1 MLLELHGGAGVMQ
14 AASWPSRV
22 VGKGSTIET
31 HIRLGSSW
39 SVGGP
44 VLYSSHCPKDVSQ
57 RSLTMNLRQT
67 IFENTPGRK

>member
-1 MLLELHGGAGVMQ
+1 MLSELHGGAGVMQ
-14 AASWPSRV
+14 AVSWPSRV

-44 VLYSSHCPKDVSQ
+44 VLYSSHCPQGRFATFFD
-57 RSLTMNLRQT
+57 NE
-67 IFENTPGRK
+67 FETDYI